1 MKWGC
6 GSDTFLGLMNWAT
19 LGQRD
24 LMRKEMVSA
33 ESKER
38 LF

>member
-19 LGQRD
+19 FR
-24 LMRKEMVSA
+24 A
-33 ESKER
+33 ER
-38 LF
+38 LNEKGNGQC